1 MTELPLYRVRDLAL
15 TSGRLVF
22 NVQQLANLI
31 GKSKPVASVYSSRL
45 VEKGLASRLM
55 RGKIS
60 FTYNDLVIASQL
72 YEPSYISLDSAL
84 LYHHIREQIPKNVQ
98 CVYPGNSIKL
108 EHIGVIYHKIP
119 HKLFFGYRR
128 YNAEGSY
135 VMVADAEKAL
145 LDGYYLGSFSFDQIC
160 EYSANLDFRI
170 YRQLLSRFT
179 GRGSKRLMEAITFL
193 TKKR

>member
-22 NVQQLANLI
+22 DVQQLANLI
-31 GKSKPVASVYSSRL
+31 GKPKPVASVYSSRL
-45 VEKGLASRLM
+45 VERGLASRLM
-55 RGKIS
+55 RGKIA
-60 FTYNDLVIASQL
+60 FTDNDLIIASQL

-108 EHIGVIYHKIP
+108 DEIGIVYHKIP
-119 HKLFFGYRR
+119 NRLFFGYRR
-128 YNAEGSY
+128 HSSDGSY

-145 LDGYYLGSFSFDQIC
+145 LDGYYLGTFSLDQVA
-160 EYSANLDFRI
+160 EYSTDLDFRT
-170 YRQLLSRFT
+170 YRQLLSRFS
-179 GRGSKRLMEAITFL
+179 GKGSKRLMEAITFL